1 MRATRFFPISAPSLA
16 RDGWRR
22 GAAVFTAFG
31 LVLLVA
37 TADSL
42 TGGGYRLG
50 LLYTVPVAFA
60 SWMSGRVVGFVVLSA
75 ALACWYGARADVVEI
90 GPAAALLIGLV
101 ILVARLRETLR
112 HAEERFTAAL
122 ESLNAPVYVEDAAN
136 GEILYSNHRYA
147 ETFGAARP
155 RFNESGETQ
164 NPAADRWFVL
174 RSNPLSWSDV
184 RGARLCV
191 LSDVTEE
198 RRARELLAKHRD
210 AAHRTAR
217 LVALGE
223 FASAIAHEL
232 NQPLAAIATYN
243 HSCMRMLQSGDPDS
257 GELQQAMHICRDQA
271 KRAGK
276 IIQRL
281 RDFLR
286 PPGPAFTEQNLNE
299 LVGAVLRLAE
309 PAARDAGITFERRLS
324 ATPPAVRA
332 DRLLIE
338 QVALNL
344 VRNAMEAVETLSPE
358 RRRITVATRLEGDG
372 SGTFTV
378 SDLGDGVPREAS
390 ERLFDPFVT
399 TKPGGLGLGLS
410 ICRSVVE
417 AHGGSIRHRR
427 NDERGGQHGNHAG
440 AVFAFTLPGAA

>member
-1 MRATRFFPISAPSLA
+1 MRAVRFVSAPALLLA
-16 RDGWRR
+16 RDGLRRR
-22 GAAVFTAFG
+22 GAVFTTLG
-31 LVLLVA
+31 LALLVA
-37 TADSL
+37 LAAWEL
-42 TGGGYRLG
+42 ARGNVLEA
-50 LLYTVPVAFA
+50 LLPAALF
-60 SWMSGRVVGFVVLSA
+60 VVGV
-75 ALACWYGARADVVEI
+75 G
-90 GPAAALLIGLV
+90 LIV
-101 ILVARLRETLR
+101 RLREALQQ
-112 HAEERFTAAL
+112 AEERFTAAM
-122 ESLNAPVYVEDAAN
+122 EGLNDPVYVEDART
-136 GEILYSNHRYA
+136 GEILYRNRRYA
-147 ETFGAARP
+147 DTFGAGRP

-174 RSNPLSWSDV
+174 RSNPLRWSDG
-184 RGARLCV
+184 RGATLRV

-198 RRARELLAKHRD
+198 RRARELVAKHRD

-217 LVALGE
+217 LIALGE

-243 HSCMRMLQSGDPDS
+243 HSCMRMLQSGNPDT

-281 RDFLR
+281 RDLLR

-299 LVGAVLRLAE
+299 LVGAVLHLAE
-309 PAARDAGITFERRLS
+309 PAAHDAGIRFERQLS

-344 VRNAMEAVETLSPE
+344 VRNAMEAVESLPSE
-358 RRRITVATRLEGDG
+358 RRRITVSTRLELDG
-372 SGTFTV
+372 SGTLSV
-378 SDLGDGVPREAS
+378 SDLGDGVPREAR

-417 AHGGSIRHRR
+417 AHGGSIRHRQ
-427 NDERGGQHGNHAG
+427 NDDAGSRG

>member
-1 MRATRFFPISAPSLA
+1 MRAARSVAAPYLSLA
-16 RDGWRR
+16 RNGLRR
-22 GAAVFTAFG
+22 GGVVLTGVALIVAALLLASWHFLRGNLLETAMAAA
-31 LVLLVA
+31 LCVLLAVLLV
-37 TADSL
+37 
-42 TGGGYRLG
+42 G
-50 LLYTVPVAFA
+50 L
-60 SWMSGRVVGFVVLSA
+60 RA
-75 ALACWYGARADVVEI
+75 ALQRAD
-90 GPAAALLIGLV
+90 
-101 ILVARLRETLR
+101 
-112 HAEERFTAAL
+112 ERFTAAM
-122 ESLNAPVYVEDAAN
+122 ESLNDPVYVEDARS
-136 GEILYSNHRYA
+136 GDILYSNRRYA
-147 ETFGAARP
+147 ETFGAGRP
-155 RFNESGETQ
+155 RFNDSGETQ
-164 NPAADRWFVL
+164 DPAADRWFVL
-174 RSNPLSWSDV
+174 RSNPLRWSDG
-184 RGARLCV
+184 RSARLCV

-198 RRARELLAKHRD
+198 RRARELVAKHRD

-217 LVALGE
+217 LIALGE

-243 HSCMRMLQSGDPDS
+243 HSCMRMLQSGNPDS

-281 RDFLR
+281 RDLLR

-309 PAARDAGITFERRLS
+309 PAARDAGISFDSRL
-324 ATPPAVRA
+324 APLPPVVRA

-344 VRNAMEAVETLSPE
+344 VRNAMEAVEALPRE
-358 RRRITVATRLEGDG
+358 RRRITVATRLEPDG
-372 SGTFTV
+372 SGTLSV
-378 SDLGDGVPREAS
+378 NDLGEGVPREAR

-417 AHGGSIRHRR
+417 AHGGRIRHQD
-427 NDERGGQHGNHAG
+427 NPDAGG
-440 AVFAFTLPGAA
+440 AVFSFTLPGSA

>member
-1 MRATRFFPISAPSLA
+1 MSLA
-16 RDGWRR
+16 RDGLQRR
-22 GAAVFTAFG
+22 GVVLASLG
-31 LVLLVA
+31 LALLVA
-37 TADSL
+37 MADHAS
-42 TGGGYRLG
+42 GGAYRLG
-50 LLYTVPVAFA
+50 LLYVAPIALA
-60 SWMSGRVVGFVVLSA
+60 SWMSGRIAGFAVTAVSIASWQIVRGNL
-75 ALACWYGARADVVEI
+75 LETTV
-90 GPAAALLIGLV
+90 AAALCVLLVGLV
-101 ILVARLRETLR
+101 VRLREALQQ
-112 HAEERFTAAL
+112 AEERFTAAM
-122 ESLNAPVYVEDAAN
+122 EGLNDPVYVEDPRS
-136 GEILYSNHRYA
+136 GEILYSNRRYA
-147 ETFGAARP
+147 ETFGASRP

-174 RSNPLSWSDV
+174 RSNPLRWSDG
-184 RGARLCV
+184 RSATLCV

-198 RRARELLAKHRD
+198 RRARELVAKQRD

-217 LVALGE
+217 LIALGE

-243 HSCMRMLQSGDPDS
+243 HSCMRMLQSGNPDS

-281 RDFLR
+281 RDLLR

-309 PAARDAGITFERRLS
+309 PAARDAGISFESRLW
-324 ATPPAVRA
+324 ATPPVVRA

-344 VRNAMEAVETLSPE
+344 VRNAMEAVETLPKE
-358 RRRITVATRLEGDG
+358 RRRITVATRVEAEG
-372 SGTFTV
+372 SGTLSV
-378 SDLGDGVPREAS
+378 SDLGDGVPREAK

-417 AHGGSIRHRR
+417 AHGGQIRHQL
-427 NDERGGQHGNHAG
+427 NQEKGASHG
-440 AVFAFTLPGAA
+440 AVFSFTLPGAA

>member
-1 MRATRFFPISAPSLA
+1 MQRSGALAASLA
-16 RDGWRR
+16 
-22 GAAVFTAFG
+22 
-31 LVLLVA
+31 LVA
-37 TADSL
+37 LIALADHFTDL
-42 TGGGYRLG
+42 EYRLG
-50 LLYTVPVAFA
+50 LLYFVPIALA
-60 SWMSGRVVGFVVLSA
+60 SWMSGRTAGVIVTLVAMGCWTAVNQHFV
-75 ALACWYGARADVVEI
+75 ET
-90 GPAAALLIGLV
+90 GLV
-101 ILVARLRETLR
+101 AVLFILLVAVIARLRE
-112 HAEERFTAAL
+112 AL
-122 ESLNAPVYVEDAAN
+122 ERSDRRFAAAMDALTDPVYVEDPRSGELIYAN
-136 GEILYSNHRYA
+136 RRYA

-155 RFNESGETQ
+155 RFQGSGETQ
-164 NPAADRWFVL
+164 NAAADRWFVL
-174 RSNPLSWSDV
+174 RSHPFSWSDG
-184 RGARLCV
+184 RNATLCV

-198 RRARELLAKHRD
+198 RRARELVAKHRD

-217 LVALGE
+217 LIALGE

-243 HSCMRMLQSGDPDS
+243 HSCMRMLQSGNPDS

-281 RDFLR
+281 RDLLR

-309 PAARDAGITFERRLS
+309 PSARDAGISFESRLA
-324 ATPPAVRA
+324 ATPPVVRA

-344 VRNAMEAVETLSPE
+344 VRNAVEAVETLPKE
-358 RRRITVATRLEGDG
+358 RRRITVATRVEPDG
-372 SGTFTV
+372 SGTLSVT
-378 SDLGDGVPREAS
+378 DLGDGVPGEAK

-417 AHGGSIRHRR
+417 AHGGAIRHHV
-427 NDERGGQHGNHAG
+427 NGEKG
-440 AVFAFTLPGAA
+440 AEFAFTLPGAA

>member
-1 MRATRFFPISAPSLA
+1 MLYLA
-16 RDGWRR
+16 ALAV
-22 GAAVFTAFG
+22 AAAAI
-31 LVLLVA
+31 VLLV
-37 TADSL
+37 L
-42 TGGGYRLG
+42 
-50 LLYTVPVAFA
+50 
-60 SWMSGRVVGFVVLSA
+60 A
-75 ALACWYGARADVVEI
+75 A
-90 GPAAALLIGLV
+90 
-101 ILVARLRETLR
+101 ARLRR
-112 HAEERFTAAL
+112 SDERFFAAMEGL
-122 ESLNAPVYVEDAAN
+122 KDPVYVTDAKSGELLYAN
-136 GEILYSNHRYA
+136 RRYA
-147 ETFGAARP
+147 ETFGEQRP
-155 RFNESGETQ
+155 RVDDSGETQ

-174 RSNPLSWSDV
+174 HSNPLRWSDG
-184 RGARLCV
+184 RGATLCV

-217 LVALGE
+217 LIALGE

-243 HSCMRMLQSGDPDS
+243 HSCMRMLQSGNPDS

-281 RDFLR
+281 RELLR

-309 PAARDAGITFERRLS
+309 PEAHDAGISFERRLDG
-324 ATPPAVRA
+324 APPVVRA

-338 QVALNL
+338 QAALNL
-344 VRNAMEAVETLSPE
+344 VRNAVEAVQALSE
-358 RRRITVATRLEGDG
+358 DRRRITVATRVEADG
-372 SGTFTV
+372 SGTLLV
-378 SDLGDGVPREAS
+378 ADLGDGVPDEAR

-417 AHGGSIRHRR
+417 AHGGAIRHQR
-427 NDERGGQHGNHAG
+427 NGERG
-440 AVFAFTLPGAA
+440 AVFAFTLPGAPA

>member
-1 MRATRFFPISAPSLA
+1 MRDARRLTAPLLSSG
-16 RDGWRR
+16 RDGLLR
-22 GAAVFTAFG
+22 AAVVASTLG
-31 LVLLVA
+31 LAALVVLAVAMGDWLAAVASALFVLLVA
-37 TADSL
+37 SIVHL
-42 TGGGYRLG
+42 R
-50 LLYTVPVAFA
+50 
-60 SWMSGRVVGFVVLSA
+60 A
-75 ALACWYGARADVVEI
+75 ALQRAD
-90 GPAAALLIGLV
+90 
-101 ILVARLRETLR
+101 
-112 HAEERFTAAL
+112 ERFTAAMEGL
-122 ESLNAPVYVEDAAN
+122 KDPVYVEDART
-136 GEILYSNHRYA
+136 GEILYSNRRYA
-147 ETFGAARP
+147 ETFGSARP
-155 RFNESGETQ
+155 RVQDSGETQ

-174 RSNPLSWSDV
+174 HSHPLGWSGGRS
-184 RGARLCV
+184 ARMCV

-217 LVALGE
+217 LIALGE

-243 HSCMRMLQSGDPDS
+243 HSCMRMLQSGNPDS

-281 RDFLR
+281 RGLLR
-286 PPGPAFTEQNLNE
+286 PPGPAFSVQNLNE

-309 PAARDAGITFERRLS
+309 PEARDAGITFERRL
-324 ATPPAVRA
+324 AAAAPVVRA

-344 VRNAMEAVETLSPE
+344 VRNAVEAVQALPPE
-358 RRRITVATRLEGDG
+358 RRRITLATSAERDG
-372 SGTFTV
+372 SGTFSV
-378 SDLGDGVPREAS
+378 GDLGDGVPAEAR
-390 ERLFDPFVT
+390 ERLFDAFVT

-417 AHGGSIRHRR
+417 AHGGTIHHL
-427 NDERGGQHGNHAG
+427 DTADGGT
-440 AVFAFTLPGAA
+440 VFAFTLPGAAT

>member
-1 MRATRFFPISAPSLA
+1 ME
-16 RDGWRR
+16 
-22 GAAVFTAFG
+22 G
-31 LVLLVA
+31 LK
-37 TADSL
+37 D
-42 TGGGYRLG
+42 
-50 LLYTVPVAFA
+50 
-60 SWMSGRVVGFVVLSA
+60 
-75 ALACWYGARADVVEI
+75 
-90 GPAAALLIGLV
+90 
-101 ILVARLRETLR
+101 
-112 HAEERFTAAL
+112 
-122 ESLNAPVYVEDAAN
+122 PVYVQDAKGGKLLYAN
-136 GEILYSNHRYA
+136 RRYA
-147 ETFGAARP
+147 ELFSAQRP
-155 RFNESGETQ
+155 QFDESYETQ
-164 NPAADRWFVL
+164 MAGRRFVL
-174 RSNPLSWSDV
+174 RAHPLPWIDG
-184 RGARLCV
+184 RGAMLCV

-217 LVALGE
+217 LIALGE

-243 HSCMRMLQSGDPDS
+243 HSCMRMLQSGNPDS

-281 RDFLR
+281 RELLR

-309 PAARDAGITFERRLS
+309 PEAHDAGIRFERRLVGGR
-324 ATPPAVRA
+324 PVVRA

-344 VRNAMEAVETLSPE
+344 VRNAVEAVQALPEE
-358 RRRITVATRLEGDG
+358 RRRITVATQVEADG
-372 SGTFTV
+372 SGTFSV
-378 SDLGDGVPREAS
+378 ADLGEGVPREAK

-417 AHGGSIRHRR
+417 AHGGAIRH
-427 NDERGGQHGNHAG
+427 HANGAGG
-440 AVFAFTLPGAA
+440 AVFSFTLPAA

>member
-1 MRATRFFPISAPSLA
+1 MRDARSLPAPFPSLG
-16 RDGWRR
+16 RDGIRR
-22 GAAVFTAFG
+22 AGG
-31 LVLLVA
+31 LLLSVLVVLLIA
-37 TADSL
+37 MAD
-42 TGGGYRLG
+42 RALG
-50 LLYTVPVAFA
+50 ANYHLDLLYFAPIALA
-60 SWMSGRVVGFVVLSA
+60 SWTTGRIAGLATVVLAVAASWRVGHQHPLEA
-75 ALACWYGARADVVEI
+75 ALAAVLFM
-90 GPAAALLIGLV
+90 LLV
-101 ILVARLRETLR
+101 DLVARLRK
-112 HAEERFTAAL
+112 AL
-122 ESLNAPVYVEDAAN
+122 ERSDQRFAAAMEALTDPVYVEDARS
-136 GEILYSNHRYA
+136 GELLYTNRRYH
-147 ETFGAARP
+147 ETFGGTRP
-155 RFNESGETQ
+155 RIPDSGETQ
-164 NPAADRWFVL
+164 NPAGDRWYVL
-174 RSNPLSWSDV
+174 RSQPLGWLDG
-184 RGARLCV
+184 RNATLCV

-217 LVALGE
+217 LIALGE

-243 HSCMRMLQSGDPDS
+243 HSCMRMLQSGNPDS

-281 RDFLR
+281 RDLLR

-309 PAARDAGITFERRLS
+309 PEARDAGISFERDLGG
-324 ATPPAVRA
+324 AAPVVRA

-338 QVALNL
+338 QVAINL
-344 VRNAMEAVETLSPE
+344 VRNAVEAVQVLPKD
-358 RRRITVATRLEGDG
+358 RRRITVATGVGPDG
-372 SGTFTV
+372 SGTFSV
-378 SDLGDGVPREAS
+378 SDLGDGVPPQAK

-417 AHGGSIRHRR
+417 AHGGAICHQR
-427 NDERGGQHGNHAG
+427 NGDRGAI
-440 AVFAFTLPGAA
+440 FAFTLPGVT

>member
-1 MRATRFFPISAPSLA
+1 V
-16 RDGWRR
+16 
-22 GAAVFTAFG
+22 VFTSFG

-37 TADSL
+37 LADSL
-42 TGGGYRLG
+42 TAGSYRLG
-50 LLYTVPVAFA
+50 LLYLVPIAFA
-60 SWMSGRVVGFVVLSA
+60 SWMSGRLTGFVVLSV
-75 ALACWYGARADVVEI
+75 ALACWYGVRGDFVEA
-90 GPAAALLIGLV
+90 GLAAALLIALV
-101 ILVARLRETLR
+101 TLIARLRETLR
-112 HAEERFTAAL
+112 RAEERFTAAL
-122 ESLNAPVYVEDAAN
+122 ESLNDPVYVEDAGS
-136 GEILYSNHRYA
+136 GEILYGNRRYA
-147 ETFGAARP
+147 ETFGTVRP
-155 RFNESGETQ
+155 RFSESGETQ
-164 NPAADRWFVL
+164 NAAADRWFVL
-174 RSNPLSWSDV
+174 RSNPLSWSDG
-184 RGARLCV
+184 RAAMLCV

-217 LVALGE
+217 LIALGE

-243 HSCMRMLQSGDPDS
+243 HSCMRMLQSGNPDS

-281 RDFLR
+281 RDLLR

-299 LVGAVLRLAE
+299 LVDAVMRLAE

-344 VRNAMEAVETLSPE
+344 VRNAMEAVETLPPE
-358 RRRITVATRLEGDG
+358 RRRITVATRLEVDG
-372 SGTFTV
+372 SGTLSV
-378 SDLGDGVPREAS
+378 SDLGDGVPGEAK

-417 AHGGSIRHRR
+417 AHGGSIRHHL
-427 NDERGGQHGNHAG
+427 NDERGGHRG

>member
-1 MRATRFFPISAPSLA
+1 MRAARFFPAA
-16 RDGWRR
+16 RLSPARNGWRR
-22 GAAVFTAFG
+22 TGSVFISVGLAF
-31 LVLLVA
+31 L
-37 TADSL
+37 
-42 TGGGYRLG
+42 
-50 LLYTVPVAFA
+50 
-60 SWMSGRVVGFVVLSA
+60 VVL
-75 ALACWYGARADVVEI
+75 ALWQLVRGNLLESVL
-90 GPAAALLIGLV
+90 AAALF
-101 ILVARLRETLR
+101 ILVAALIVRLREALR
-112 HAEERFTAAL
+112 QAEERFTAAM
-122 ESLNAPVYVEDAAN
+122 EGLNDPVYVEDARG
-136 GEILYSNHRYA
+136 GEILYANRRYV
-147 ETFGAARP
+147 ETFGSGRP
-155 RFNESGETQ
+155 RFNESGDTQ

-174 RSNPLSWSDV
+174 RSNPLSWNDGRS
-184 RGARLCV
+184 ARLCV

-198 RRARELLAKHRD
+198 RRARELVAKHRD

-217 LVALGE
+217 LIALGE

-243 HSCMRMLQSGDPDS
+243 HSCMRMLQSGNPDA

-281 RDFLR
+281 RDLLR
-286 PPGPAFTEQNLNE
+286 PPGPAFTEQDLNE

-309 PAARDAGITFERRLS
+309 PAAHDSGISFERRLS
-324 ATPPAVRA
+324 TTAPAVRA

-344 VRNAMEAVETLSPE
+344 VRNAMEAVETLPRE
-358 RRRITVATRLEGDG
+358 RRRITVATRVEPDG
-372 SGTFTV
+372 SGTLSV
-378 SDLGDGVPREAS
+378 SDLGDGVPREAK

-417 AHGGSIRHRR
+417 AHGGQIRHLQ
-427 NDERGGQHGNHAG
+427 NEENGGSRG